1 MDVHNFLVLIYTFRL
16 CHICVY
22 DILLSNIYRDIRKME
37 RHRFGHDMLYQKTIY
52 YPSIEIY
59 YLFKFEIESSNFLF
73 IFQLIVLRKIYHNLK
88 KSLYNAYFY
97 LTHMKSYQQD
107 HN

>member
-22 DILLSNIYRDIRKME
+22 DILLSNIYRDIRKIE

-52 YPSIEIY
+52 YPLIDIN

-73 IFQLIVLRKIYHNLK
+73 IFQLIVLWKIITIW
-88 KSLYNAYFY
+88 KSHYIMHIFILQINTYE
-97 LTHMKSYQQD
+97 K
-107 HN
+107 

>member
-22 DILLSNIYRDIRKME
+22 DILLSNIYRDIRKIE

-52 YPSIEIY
+52 YPSIEINH
-59 YLFKFEIESSNFLF
+59 LFKFEIESSNFLF
-73 IFQLIVLRKIYHNLK
+73 IFQLIVLRKIITIYI
-88 KSLYNAYFY
+88 YNAYFY
-97 LTHMKSYQQD
+97 LT
-107 HN
+107 N